1 MAKEKVKL
9 TQKGAENSPAGGV
22 VVGKRNGQ
30 TMIYDDAS
38 VGGYFVGKTHSK
50 GGIKMI
56 NKSNGQPLEVQGS
69 EVIITAPAVAD
80 QTKNEFN
87 GKMMTNR
94 EILSQINVNGGGV
107 AFAEDGME
115 IPKSVKRTGASY
127 NYGGKTMTDHEI
139 YKHITGGHLAEG
151 MTLSQIAKKHKV
163 SLKELQKQVDKGM
176 KAESEH
182 TSSKREQMKIVK
194 DHLYEN
200 PKYYTLLKKAG
211 LEDGGKVGKFVI
223 GKEYTGSQVRKIV
236 SEYGS
241 QEGTDMDEFAEE
253 NIDLKDNYVFE
264 KISISKLLDYDVD
277 LKSFIDDEFDEN
289 IKYTYKKVND
299 LNNPILLG
307 DNEYNQTENVVLDGY
322 HRVLQKLENGE
333 DDVFALVK
341 KSEYKRGGA
350 VGKESLVRDAKSGN
364 TPARDLNNYNDV
376 IDLQAD
382 GMVGADTGIYA
393 RGGMVVTSVKEI
405 PNFEQRLNERR
416 ISYRGLG
423 SGKLADDFYEL
434 AGESG
439 TRIKVDGKEYYITD
453 KEFDTFS
460 RDENG
465 RFRVRFE
472 APERKY
478 DGGEININPFLN
490 YYFEELKDFL
500 KSQNN
505 IILKDDYTFYYKG
518 ENFTIEPI
526 IVSDI
531 NTSESIKEA
540 NFIIYDIEDDIVGDI
555 VFNPNNNKKF
565 EANSDFFD
573 WNNIKFYDGG
583 NVKPYD
589 ANMEGD
595 SADMVFDEGGA
606 TDLPKVNFVK
616 VSSTGSSLSSLTGK
630 EFYSFKEFKE
640 AVESVYKTLNQNVK
654 SSIYLAVNGVGITFS
669 TYISSGKNTVANF
682 NPYTGKPSDLEK
694 VFIKRHRYRFNQ
706 YNWQDWFGVQEKAKT
721 TRGKKAPT
729 QTPTSTP
736 ASTGKPIDLKSK
748 KIWVGDNQEL
758 AKKVLKRAKELG
770 WSGAESEKR
779 TCYYFTSSFLILGS
793 NRERSLF
800 DDQTNYEE
808 IFESDLF
815 ETETPASSGKFSA
828 GEIDVFNQID
838 KIVEEQGII
847 DVTTDDIYYD
857 NKTKDFT
864 LENKQTGEFFIFR
877 KYLDSLGVPFEI
889 TGSKEKLKAL
899 IKDYKEWKASTPAST
914 NESKGIEVT
923 SMIIKYFDNDGKE
936 LITNIDNVL
945 DLKKQFDTILN
956 IESKFIYL
964 FPIEGANPT
973 GYDSR
978 IYLTLNPSDDEDFDT
993 IGSSVTDLKSKLK
1006 NIIFKDQNYNWNKFF
1021 DWTEKE
1027 SQTQTPTTP
1036 EPVKSNRN
1044 FELERKYLTGRIND
1058 LSKELD
1064 MKRPSLLNEEIAFYQ
1079 REINKFILKLRK
1091 VMNDQNEEKPITER
1105 IEAVYGVKWGDYDK
1119 QYPETDLVSY
1129 NGVKSE
1135 LTQEE
1140 YLKVRTPEFKAFFGD
1155 WEQGSSAGYSKVI
1168 NPKTKEPLAVWHG
1181 TNVLF
1186 TEWKTYATNN
1196 AHYFSTKR
1204 DFSEFFASE
1213 WESRTD
1219 KAGVDSKVLK
1229 DLNPNKGKF
1238 MFRCFIDVRNP
1249 IDFSRFGVDKRPISD
1264 YLTFLKINYNIGD
1277 YDFWT
1282 GLGNASG
1289 VTKDTKVYA
1298 WQIIRLWQNFTTYVK
1313 LYTTYDGYIFYEY
1326 NPNTPSGGIDN
1337 ASLCFCAFE
1346 SNQVKFTNAYE
1357 FNALSNDSRFDFGGD
1372 I

>member
-1 MAKEKVKL
+1 MAKDKVKL
-9 TQKGAENSPAGGV
+9 TQKSAENSPAGGV

-107 AFAEDGME
+107 AFAENGME
-115 IPKSVKRTGASY
+115 IPKSVKRTGATY
-127 NYGGKTMTDHEI
+127 NYGGKTMTDDEI

-211 LEDGGKVGKFVI
+211 LKHGGRV
-223 GKEYTGSQVRKIV
+223 
-236 SEYGS
+236 
-241 QEGTDMDEFAEE
+241 
-253 NIDLKDNYVFE
+253 
-264 KISISKLLDYDVD
+264 
-277 LKSFIDDEFDEN
+277 
-289 IKYTYKKVND
+289 
-299 LNNPILLG
+299 
-307 DNEYNQTENVVLDGY
+307 
-322 HRVLQKLENGE
+322 HRG
-333 DDVFALVK
+333 
-341 KSEYKRGGA
+341 
-350 VGKESLVRDAKSGN
+350 SLVRDAKSGN

-376 IDLQAD
+376 MDLEAD
-382 GMVGADTGIYA
+382 GMVGADSGLAFAKGGI
-393 RGGMVVTSVKEI
+393 VITSVKDI

-472 APERKY
+472 APERKF

-500 KSQNN
+500 KSENN

-540 NFIIYDIEDDIVGDI
+540 NFIIYDIEDEIVGDI

-565 EANSDFFD
+565 EANSEFFD
-573 WNNIKFYDGG
+573 WNNIKFEYGG
-583 NVKPYD
+583 DVKPYD

-595 SADMVFDEGGA
+595 SAEMVFDEGGA

-630 EFYSFKEFKE
+630 EFFSFKEFKE
-640 AVESVYKTLNQNVK
+640 VVESVYKTVNQNVK
-654 SSIYLAVNGVGITFS
+654 SSVYLAVNGVGITFS
-669 TYISSGKNTVANF
+669 TYISNGKNTVANF

-706 YNWQDWFGVQEKAKT
+706 YNWQDWFGVQENAKT
-721 TRGKKAPT
+721 TRGKKTPT
-729 QTPTSTP
+729 QTPTSKQSS
-736 ASTGKPIDLKSK
+736 AGKTIDLNRT
-748 KIWVGDNQEL
+748 KIWIGDNPELSRRVQE
-758 AKKVLKRAKELG
+758 RAFELG
-770 WSGAESEKR
+770 WGDKANGVK
-779 TCYYFTSSFLILGS
+779 
-793 NRERSLF
+793 
-800 DDQTNYEE
+800 QTNRNSIFFREDKTVAFLDTTKENFGGYSTFKE
-808 IFESDLF
+808 ITESDLF
-815 ETETPASSGKFSA
+815 GTSVPASSGKFSV

-847 DVTTDDIYYD
+847 DLTTDDIYYD

-899 IKDYKEWKASTPAST
+899 IRDYKEWKSSTSTST

-923 SMIIKYFDNDGKE
+923 SMIIKYYGKKE
-936 LITNIDNVL
+936 EEIIANIDNVL
-945 DLKKQFDTILN
+945 DLKKYFDTIQKDNSTKFVYLN
-956 IESKFIYL
+956 
-964 FPIEGANPT
+964 PIEGANPT
-973 GYDSR
+973 GADGR
-978 IYLTLNPSDDEDFDT
+978 IYLTKTPSDDEDFDT
-993 IGSSVTDLKSKLK
+993 LGSSVAELKFKLK

-1044 FELERKYLTGRIND
+1044 FDLERKYLTGRIND

-1064 MKRPSLLNEEIAFYQ
+1064 MKRPSLPNEEIAFYQ

-1140 YLKVRTPEFKAFFGD
+1140 YLTVRTPEFKAFFGD
-1155 WEQGSSAGYSKVI
+1155 WEQSSSAGYSKVI
-1168 NPKTKEPLAVWHG
+1168 NPKTKEPLVVWHG

>member
-1 MAKEKVKL
+1 MAKEKIKL

-94 EILSQINVNGGGV
+94 EILSQINVKGGGV
-107 AFAEDGME
+107 AFAENGME
-115 IPKSVKRTGASY
+115 IPKSVKHTGASY

-139 YKHITGGHLAEG
+139 IKHITGGHLAKG
-151 MTLSQIAKKHKV
+151 MTLTQIAKKHKV
-163 SLKELQKQVDKGM
+163 SLKELQKQVDMGM

-211 LEDGGKVGKFVI
+211 LEDGGLLKAPNVSHTDLRGKEFTFQNGKFLIVDFPNKEGAWKKGASFRKTIKHFTSVI
-223 GKEYTGSQVRKIV
+223 KLDNVK
-236 SEYGS
+236 
-241 QEGTDMDEFAEE
+241 TDLDSILFKKFKKPYFVYDDYFNQFE
-253 NIDLKDNYVFE
+253 NKPSLSLDGNYKKMIDALNYE
-264 KISISKLLDYDVD
+264 
-277 LKSFIDDEFDEN
+277 LKS
-289 IKYTYKKVND
+289 YAT
-299 LNNPILLG
+299 G
-307 DNEYNQTENVVLDGY
+307 G
-322 HRVLQKLENGE
+322 RV
-333 DDVFALVK
+333 
-341 KSEYKRGGA
+341 YRG
-350 VGKESLVRDAKSGN
+350 SLVRDAKSGN

-376 IDLQAD
+376 LDLEAD
-382 GMVGADTGIYA
+382 GMVGADSGLFA
-393 RGGMVVTSVKEI
+393 DGGMFNTE
-405 PNFEQRLNERR
+405 
-416 ISYRGLG
+416 
-423 SGKLADDFYEL
+423 
-434 AGESG
+434 
-439 TRIKVDGKEYYITD
+439 
-453 KEFDTFS
+453 
-460 RDENG
+460 
-465 RFRVRFE
+465 
-472 APERKY
+472 
-478 DGGEININPFLN
+478 PFLN
-490 YYFEELKDFL
+490 YYFDEIAEFL
-500 KSQNN
+500 KYQNN
-505 IILKDDYTFYYKG
+505 ITLNKDFTFKYKG
-518 ENFTIEPI
+518 ELFRVEPI
-526 IVSDI
+526 VL
-531 NTSESIKEA
+531 SEKNIKEA
-540 NFIIYDIEDDIVGDI
+540 YFSIIDSDDEEVGDI

-583 NVKPYD
+583 DVKPYD

-595 SADMVFDEGGA
+595 SAEMVFDEGGA

-630 EFYSFKEFKE
+630 EFFSFKEFKE
-640 AVESVYKTLNQNVK
+640 AVESVYKTVNQNVK
-654 SSIYLAVNGVGITFS
+654 SSVYLAVNGVGITFS
-669 TYISSGKNTVANF
+669 TYISNGKNTVANF

-706 YNWQDWFGVQEKAKT
+706 YNWQDWFGVQENAKT
-721 TRGKKAPT
+721 TRGKKTPT
-729 QTPTSTP
+729 ETPTSTP
-736 ASTGKPIDLKSK
+736 ASTGKPIDLKLK
-748 KIWVGDNQEL
+748 KIWIGDNPEL
-758 AKKVLKRAKELG
+758 AEKVLKRAKELG

-779 TCYYFTSSFLILGS
+779 TCYFFTSSLLILGS
-793 NRERSLF
+793 NRERSHF
-800 DDQTNYEE
+800 DEQTNYEE

-815 ETETPASSGKFSA
+815 ETETPSSSGKFSV

-847 DVTTDDIYYD
+847 DVTTEDIYED

-877 KYLDSLGVPFEI
+877 KYLDSLGVAFEL
-889 TGSKEKLKAL
+889 TGNKEKLKAL
-899 IKDYKEWKASTPAST
+899 IKDYKEWKSSTST

-923 SMIIKYFDNDGKE
+923 SMIIKYYANDGKE

-945 DLKKQFDTILN
+945 DLKKQFDTLLN
-956 IESKFIYL
+956 SSGSRFIYL

-978 IYLTLNPSDDEDFDT
+978 IYLTENPSSDDEDFNALV
-993 IGSSVTDLKSKLK
+993 SSVAELKFKLK

-1064 MKRPSLLNEEIAFYQ
+1064 MKRPSLINEEIAFYQ

-1140 YLKVRTPEFKAFFGD
+1140 YLTVRTPEFKAFFGD

-1357 FNALSNDSRFDFGGD
+1357 FNALSNDSRFDFGGT